1 MDNISIEVL
10 LDTFEIIGDIFFNI
24 INESLR
30 TGVVPDVFKV
40 SMVVPIPK
48 INNTNKCEEFRPINM
63 LPLGEKCT
71 ELLVKDQLM
80 DFLDTN
86 EILSAEQSGFRTA
99 HSCESALNL
108 VIIIKS
114 LSPYFWI

>member
-10 LDTFEIIGDIFFNI
+10 LDTFEIIGDIFLNI

-48 INNTNKCEEFRPINM
+48 INNTNKCEEFRPIKICFRWVKNV
-63 LPLGEKCT
+63 LNYYSERSVNGLLG
-71 ELLVKDQLM
+71 
-80 DFLDTN
+80 
-86 EILSAEQSGFRTA
+86 
-99 HSCESALNL
+99 H
-108 VIIIKS
+108 
-114 LSPYFWI
+114 